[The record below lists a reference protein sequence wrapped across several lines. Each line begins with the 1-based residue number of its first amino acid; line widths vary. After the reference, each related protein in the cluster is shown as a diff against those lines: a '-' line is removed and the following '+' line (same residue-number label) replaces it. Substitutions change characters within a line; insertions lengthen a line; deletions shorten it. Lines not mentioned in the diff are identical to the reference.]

1 MKILHLIDHMNEG
14 GAQKIVYF
22 FLNNPN
28 GNIVKAYSL
37 KPAKSENLNLKSSNS
52 NAPFSIRKLWDVKNY
67 IHQFE
72 PEIVQVHLNN
82 ATLFCFFFIFI
93 FQIKTKWIIHEHG
106 EIFRT
111 DFMGWA
117 LRFLYRQ
124 VKNKVKFMAVSEAVS
139 KEILSKG
146 FGNSN
151 NNKVLK
157 NIPFSETT
165 SVKKE
170 VTDKFTIAF
179 VGRIAKRKNWTDFL
193 QIATHFISDETV
205 DFKTYGSGPDE
216 FKLHKQINKLALNKK
231 VEHINWIESMDSA
244 YAKIDCV
251 LLLSEWEGFSL
262 VQLESLK
269 KGIPVIAY
277 NNKGMNELGG
287 ELGVIQVNNKN
298 INGVVSIINKL
309 HGNKS
314 FYLKNQTAAKEL
326 VLSFS
331 RKGYLERL
339 QNIYSSI

>member
-52 NAPFSIRKLWDVKNY
+52 NAPFSIRKLWGVKNY
-67 IHQFE
+67 INQFE

-124 VKNKVKFMAVSEAVS
+124 VKNKVKFVAVSEAVS

-146 FGNSN
+146 FGNLN

-157 NIPFSETT
+157 
-165 SVKKE
+165 
-170 VTDKFTIAF
+170 IAF
-179 VGRIAKRKNWTDFL
+179 IGRIAKRKNWTDFL

-205 DFKTYGSGPDE
+205 DFKIYGSGPDE

-231 VEHINWIESMDSA
+231 LEHIDWIESMDSA

-331 RKGYLERL
+331 RSD
-339 QNIYSSI
+339 I